1 MDESQP
7 TDQSSWF
14 LISLPRRRFF
24 VWKVQATQF
33 FGYLGE
39 KKQQKSIVYYLASA
53 TAIRS
58 GVSCDNKGQ
67 VRKNGSHAYYFE
79 HWKINFIFGPSA
91 TQVKT
96 KRRNLN
102 KYTGKNTGRG

>member
-14 LISLPRRRFF
+14 LIVPRRRFF
-24 VWKVQATQF
+24 RVEGPGHSILWLV
-33 FGYLGE
+33 G
-39 KKQQKSIVYYLASA
+39 KKQQQSIVYYLASA

-67 VRKNGSHAYYFE
+67 VRKMEVMHIISNA
-79 HWKINFIFGPSA
+79 
-91 TQVKT
+91 
-96 KRRNLN
+96 
-102 KYTGKNTGRG
+102 GR